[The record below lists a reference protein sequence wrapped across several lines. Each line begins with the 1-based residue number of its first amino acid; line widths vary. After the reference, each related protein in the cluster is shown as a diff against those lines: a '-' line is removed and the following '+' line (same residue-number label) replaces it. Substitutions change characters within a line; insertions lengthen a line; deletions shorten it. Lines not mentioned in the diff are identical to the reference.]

1 MLRRVNI
8 TLNNVRGERV
18 SVNDLTVTGCYD
30 PTGGPTFRSMPLV
43 FNDLRLEETIRLSL
57 LKHADFLSLRTFIQC
72 TELFPGTKLLIVAI
86 YPKRP

>member
-1 MLRRVNI
+1 M
-8 TLNNVRGERV
+8 
-18 SVNDLTVTGCYD
+18 NDLTVTGCYD